1 MKILMLK
8 AGIKK
13 QFGVHSTRAASTSA
27 AKSKGVPMASI
38 IQTAGWSNA
47 ETFEKFY
54 HKTVPKENRHLS
66 FQSIIL
72 SKDH

>member
-13 QFGVHSTRAASTSA
+13 PFWVHSTRAASTSVA
-27 AKSKGVPMASI
+27 TSKRVPMASI

-47 ETFEKFY
+47 KTFEKFY
-54 HKTVPKENRHLS
+54 HKTAPKENHHLS
-66 FQSIIL
+66 FQSAIL
-72 SKDH
+72 SKDQ